1 MVMWSRIRRRVELP
15 PRLLGQQGNLDL
27 VEQWWQARTVVA
39 SRSAASTGM
48 PSAIT
53 VPRVLS

>member
-1 MVMWSRIRRRVELP
+1 MWSRIRRRVELP